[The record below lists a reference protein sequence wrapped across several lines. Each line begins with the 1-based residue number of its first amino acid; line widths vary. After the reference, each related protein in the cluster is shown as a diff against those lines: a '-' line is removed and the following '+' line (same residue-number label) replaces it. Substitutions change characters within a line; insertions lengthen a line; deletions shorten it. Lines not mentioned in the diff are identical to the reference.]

1 MVPVEK
7 ITKYANS
14 SNPQLSFLKK
24 CVWGKSLGASTD
36 GSGYQYSE
44 LVLSIANDHK
54 KTFLENLQQFEGRKI
69 TENTTWCYD
78 NTLVFFILYGLK
90 KFKIESDLVKEILSV
105 RNQTEE
111 NREIT
116 QTFNDI
122 IQDSFSIE
130 LPWDFIKVVMGYLLD
145 GRKLDRESAKKC
157 YAFIASEEF
166 FDSLDSF
173 FQLVAA
179 RSYELILFER
189 APKKYEDFEDLM
201 VAVSEYKKK
210 LNLRQWV
217 AVLWALPYKWVIAL
231 VLIFAGLIPQIVQLL
246 KALAMLLKMFF
257 NR

>member
-1 MVPVEK
+1 MVPVDK

-14 SNPQLSFLKK
+14 TNPQLSFLKK
-24 CVWGKSLGASTD
+24 CVWGRSLGASID

-44 LVLSIANDHK
+44 LILSIAKDQK
-54 KTFLENLQQFEGRKI
+54 KPFLKNLHQFEARKI

-90 KFKIESDLVKEILSV
+90 KFQIESNLVKKILSV

-111 NREIT
+111 NRGIT

-122 IQDSFSIE
+122 NQDSYSIE
-130 LPWDFIKVVMGYLLD
+130 LPWDFVKVVMGHLLD

-157 YAFIASEEF
+157 YAFITSEEF

-189 APKKYEDFEDLM
+189 VPKQYEDFEDLM
-201 VAVSEYKKK
+201 VAIAEYKKK

-217 AVLWALPYKWVIAL
+217 AILWALPYKWVIAL
-231 VLIFAGLIPQIVQLL
+231 VLGFVGLLPQIVQLL
-246 KALAMLLKMFF
+246 KAMAVLLEMFF
-257 NR
+257 